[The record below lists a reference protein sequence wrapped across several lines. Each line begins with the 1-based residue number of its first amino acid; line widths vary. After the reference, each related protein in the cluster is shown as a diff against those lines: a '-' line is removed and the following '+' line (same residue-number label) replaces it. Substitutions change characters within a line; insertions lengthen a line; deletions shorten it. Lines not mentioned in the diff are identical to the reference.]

1 MQRIA
6 VLVMALVT
14 ALACCLPLG
23 AFGSQSAT
31 AAEQVGVSVS
41 AQLDELSAPQKQA
54 IAAATDVMYAYIT
67 TFNSRDPARWAD
79 TLLFP
84 HVRISS
90 GGVTVH
96 PTREAFVEQMDFAAF
111 AQRINWQRSAW
122 DRLEV
127 IQASS
132 DKVHF
137 AVTFSRYDPQ
147 QKLIASFDSLYVL
160 QPDDSGN
167 WGIRARS
174 SFAP

>member
-1 MQRIA
+1 
-6 VLVMALVT
+6 
-14 ALACCLPLG
+14 
-23 AFGSQSAT
+23 
-31 AAEQVGVSVS
+31 
-41 AQLDELSAPQKQA
+41 
-54 IAAATDVMYAYIT
+54 
-67 TFNSRDPARWAD
+67 
-79 TLLFP
+79 
-84 HVRISS
+84 
-90 GGVTVH
+90 
-96 PTREAFVEQMDFAAF
+96 MDFAAF